1 MKQIITLSALFFSVF
16 IFSQNCDEIK
26 KENEYL
32 KQSLSILSK
41 NEPVIIDKL
50 KFQVVSITNNLINKN
65 SKVEVLITNI
75 GNDVRDIQF
84 TFDNNDII
92 DIQGNS
98 YKIKTAKIGKTL
110 DSNIQ
115 NSTSMVYK
123 LNIDVPT
130 KIIYEV
136 EFIPNNINLIKA
148 VQIGFLTSV
157 DYKHLVATCKN
168 INIEFKQ

>member
-1 MKQIITLSALFFSVF
+1 MKKTFTLLNLLFSLF
-16 IFSQNCDEIK
+16 IFSQNCDEIA

-50 KFQVVSITNNLINKN
+50 KFQVVSITSNVINKT
-65 SKVEVLITNI
+65 SKIEVLITNI
-75 GNDVRDIQF
+75 GSDIRKIQF

-110 DSNIQ
+110 ESNVQ
-115 NSTSMVYK
+115 NFTSMVYN
-123 LNIDVPT
+123 LNVEVPT

-136 EFIPNNINLIKA
+136 EFIPNKINLIKA

-157 DYKHLVATCKN
+157 DFKHLVATCKN
-168 INIEFKQ
+168 INVEFKQ